1 MLLESGQVVR
11 SIAGHDQGLLFV
23 AVSVQGAFVWL
34 ANGKTRP
41 LEKPKR
47 KSVKHIRKTNLVLE
61 SSSIATNRRLRQAL
75 AAAEG
80 GNQLV

>member
-11 SIAGHDQGLLFV
+11 STAGHDQGQLFV

-34 ANGKTRP
+34 VNGKTRP

-61 SSSIATNRRLRQAL
+61 GSSIATNRKLRQAL
-75 AAAEG
+75 AAVEG